1 MALISFDNGNTYLDP
16 NEDYDEIA
24 FAVNDKDEDGLTD
37 QQREW
42 WWEEIVNLM
51 DDETREETHL
61 SFEYDEGD
69 NLGFLIA
76 YLKRADHDL
85 VIG

>member
-1 MALISFDNGNTYLDP
+1 MAQISFDNGNTYYDP
-16 NEDYDEIA
+16 IEDSDEIA
-24 FAVNDKDEDGLTD
+24 EGL
-37 QQREW
+37 EW
-42 WWEEIVNLM
+42 HDWDAIVNLM

-69 NLGFLIA
+69 SLGFLIA